1 MSAAIVAG
9 ATSRHTTV
17 RVKITPGPAPLDLA
31 RLEADLDTQVEITRR
46 NLRCAK
52 LAHDAQLLR
61 TALAA
66 RAFGLDLAT
75 AQERLEDKAGDVHL
89 QQAADRMLADALR
102 MAGWTQDTPDP
113 NPQREYKDT
122 RGILGSRL
130 PERRGQERS
139 EDVLVNLDNGTT
151 IVATATG
158 AFDYHW
164 EYPWRELPKPLD
176 RHAPWN
182 FERVEPEAIAHPG
195 RWWNTGKYTADLDL
209 GGGHW
214 SASSD
219 ITKRTDARKA
229 LTVPALPVDLD
240 AVLREIRRRP

>member
-1 MSAAIVAG
+1 MSNPITVG
-9 ATSRHTTV
+9 YNSRHTNV
-17 RVKITPGPAPLDLA
+17 ELKVTPGHAPLDLTA
-31 RLEADLDTQVEITRR
+31 YEADLDTATEWSRR
-46 NLRCAK
+46 QLRCAK

-122 RGILGSRL
+122 RGIMGTRI
-130 PERRGQERS
+130 PIHRGKERS

-164 EYPWRELPKPLD
+164 EYPWRELPKPLG
-176 RHAPWN
+176 RHTPWP
-182 FERVEPEAIAHPG
+182 FERVEPEAIARPG
-195 RWWNTGKYTADLDL
+195 QWWNTGKYTADLDL
-209 GGGHW
+209 GGGYW
-214 SASSD
+214 SASEDS
-219 ITKRTDARKA
+219 TKRAEARRA
-229 LTVPALPVDLD
+229 LTVPDLPVDL
-240 AVLREIRRRP
+240 AAILREIRQQQ